1 MRYDR
6 IEQFIMEGGD
16 LDELIIDQEPLH
28 DADHTFSYYYLRKG
42 DYGDFRKTNN
52 NFLANRSDYWRR
64 CNWAIIY
71 GKEISYE

>member
-28 DADHTFSYYYLRKG
+28 DADHTFNYYYLRKG
-42 DYGDFRKTNN
+42 DYGDFRKTNDR
-52 NFLANRSDYWRR
+52 LMVNRSDYWRR

-71 GKEISYE
+71 GRRI